1 MELENISDIFDPNRL
16 RTVSNFRDMLSCP
29 FDAAVVFELK
39 DDALAKLTFPYPWDG
54 RFYAYYLTD
63 VERPADKWF
72 IADWGNGLC
81 RLTLERR
88 KQIVAWRDVST
99 DDVLQLL
106 ELCLRIPAQRN
117 GRKEK

>member
-1 MELENISDIFDPNRL
+1 M
-16 RTVSNFRDMLSCP
+16 
-29 FDAAVVFELK
+29 
-39 DDALAKLTFPYPWDG
+39 
-54 RFYAYYLTD
+54 
-63 VERPADKWF
+63 DKRF

-117 GRKEK
+117 GSKEK